1 MITTDD
7 LLTKRHMVVERLKTN
22 FPWLGRPVKSLG
34 VKSLVNNRTDELT
47 DDAFKNPQP
56 SQDQV
61 TSTDSQLDDENR
73 EGLEYRKVI
82 EQQPAYSVLLGMCTD
97 GLVLTLDLTN
107 PAPGAILVAGDRQS
121 GKTRLLKS
129 ILASCAAINDPKQVS
144 FQIITANI
152 HEYTDLA
159 ELEHCRGLSATHDPQ
174 AIRLIE
180 DLYSESE
187 QRRQNPG
194 GQVLLLVIEE
204 LHSLVQ
210 SLDGNMLPK
219 LLRLIKHGPRL
230 GIWTFASLPSWEVEQ
245 TEPNLL
251 EAFRTHL
258 LGYLSDAVMAT
269 YLARDEACPAQQ
281 LEKGNQ
287 FCASVAGEWLSF
299 WICDTK

>member
-7 LLTKRHMVVERLKTN
+7 LLTTRLKVVERLKTN

-34 VKSLVNNRTDELT
+34 VKSLTNNRTDELKGV
-47 DDAFKNPQP
+47 AVENSQP
-56 SQDQV
+56 AQEQIP
-61 TSTDSQLDDENR
+61 STDSQPDGEHL
-73 EGLEYRKVI
+73 EGFEYRKLI
-82 EQQPAYSVLLGMCTD
+82 EQQPAYTVLLGICDD
-97 GLVLTLDLTN
+97 GLALTLDLTN
-107 PAPGAILVAGDRQS
+107 PAPGAILVAGDRQA

-129 ILASCAAINDPKQVS
+129 ILASAAAINDPTQVS
-144 FQIITANI
+144 FQIITPNI
-152 HEYTDLA
+152 HEFTDLA
-159 ELEHCRGLSATHDPQ
+159 EFEHCRGLSASRDPQ
-174 AIRLIE
+174 AARLIE
-180 DLYSESE
+180 ALYNESE

-194 GQVLLLVIEE
+194 GQVIILVIEE
-204 LHSLVQ
+204 LQSLVQ

-258 LGYLSDAVMAT
+258 LGYLSDAVMAA
-269 YLARDEACPAQQ
+269 YLARDDACPAEQ
-281 LEKGNQ
+281 LKKGYQ

-299 WICDTK
+299 GIYDTK